1 MRIGHKNPMF
11 EIVRIPQISSVIEHG
26 EIELMELERK
36 CFYPEVQETW
46 ESKKKLLQSAIS
58 CFFAYTEG
66 RIVGEAYTIDKNS
79 ISISNAYNKD
89 DYNFNNLIAMMTD
102 HDAYL
107 CSFGVLPEYNGR
119 GIGRSLISN
128 IIADTIDKGYTIGY
142 TYAHEGVSEH
152 LCNKFHGKIIAEHKN
167 WFGAENTRILYKIG

>member
-1 MRIGHKNPMF
+1 MF
-11 EIVRIPQISSVIEHG
+11 EIVRIPQMSSAIEQD

-36 CFYPEVQETW
+36 CFYPKVQETW

-58 CFFAYTEG
+58 CFFAYIEG
-66 RIVGEAYTIDKNS
+66 KIVGETYTISKDS

-89 DYNFNNLIAMMTD
+89 DYNFNNLIAMMTEND
-102 HDAYL
+102 VYL

-119 GIGRSLISN
+119 GIGRALISN
-128 IIADTIDKGYTIGY
+128 IIVDTMDKGYTMGY
-142 TYAHEGVSEH
+142 AYAHEGVSEH

-167 WFGAENTRILYKIG
+167 WFGAGNTRILYKIGW